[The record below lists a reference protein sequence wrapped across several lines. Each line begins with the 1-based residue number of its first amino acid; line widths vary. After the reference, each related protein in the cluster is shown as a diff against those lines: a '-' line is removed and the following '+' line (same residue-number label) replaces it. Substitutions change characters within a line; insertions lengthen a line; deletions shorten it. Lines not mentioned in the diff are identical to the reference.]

1 MQACNWFI
9 IGRSG
14 NITVFN
20 KRKLC
25 ATDIL
30 LFYRRYS
37 NTQVLEASCVLIWA
51 PSTVSACKHT
61 CKIRPPFPVENY
73 SNCSRNLL
81 ARKYL
86 GEIPTIHSWWKFFS
100 SHTACF
106 NSMTFSNLLKSGP
119 LILLRPYL
127 YLFGNLYRIAFDY
140 ALLKVRRNWSGH
152 KSFLISCA
160 QDLPRDHFTHGWL
173 PSSGWFLGSE
183 FLQWQEGPG
192 RSPTEIHQP
201 WTKKMSRWGRVC
213 AQAITLGGLM
223 SLWLFSVH
231 LSELCSQA
239 TSSKGA
245 SLRLSTPTPP
255 YSLPPQ
261 RTLLAPGNHVTCVM
275 KHLTPWL
282 VA

>member
-1 MQACNWFI
+1 MQLTL
-9 IGRSG
+9 R
-14 NITVFN
+14 
-20 KRKLC
+20 
-25 ATDIL
+25 

-37 NTQVLEASCVLIWA
+37 NTQILEASCVLIWA
-51 PSTVSACKHT
+51 PSAVSACKHP

-140 ALLKVRRNWSGH
+140 SLLKVKRNWSGH
-152 KSFLISCA
+152 KSFLISYV
-160 QDLPRDHFTHGWL
+160 QDLPRDHCTHGWL

-183 FLQWQEGPG
+183 FLQQQEGPG
-192 RSPTEIHQP
+192 RSPTGIRQP
-201 WTKKMSRWGRVC
+201 WTKRMSRWWRVC
-213 AQAITLGGLM
+213 AQAIPLGGL
-223 SLWLFSVH
+223 H
-231 LSELCSQA
+231 LSELCSQT
-239 TSSKGA
+239 TSSEGA
-245 SLRLSTPTPP
+245 SLRLIVLPPLPTP
-255 YSLPPQ
+255 Y
-261 RTLLAPGNHVTCVM
+261 LLSRLFHPLGTSSHV
-275 KHLTPWL
+275 WWNI
-282 VA
+282 